1 MKVSQVIPISVY
13 KSSFHCVLGFCP
25 PAFYLECFKIVDE
38 DIGQPEVVDELQV
51 DGDHGAR
58 VRGVY
63 LLGEALGD
71 VQPGLP
77 PHHVKI
83 RAKLDAV
90 FLKVVT
96 CEILRRVEVFTQ
108 SIVAIIDSP
117 KWM

>member
-1 MKVSQVIPISVY
+1 MKVSHVIRVY
-13 KSSFHCVLGFCP
+13 KSSFQCVLGLCP
-25 PAFYLECFKIVDE
+25 PAFYLKCFKIVDE
-38 DIGQPEVVDELQV
+38 DIWQPEVVDELEV

-58 VRGVY
+58 VGGVD

-71 VQPGLP
+71 VQPGPP

-83 RAKLDAV
+83 RAELDAV
-90 FLKVVT
+90 FLKVGT
-96 CEILRRVEVFTQ
+96 CCEMRRVEVFTQ